1 MKPFWKIVTAVL
13 CVAVICGAAI
23 TWLDHEWKLKE
34 TAKVCL
40 ASAEQG
46 DAKAQ
51 YQLALLYH
59 QGKGVPQD
67 YAEALRW
74 FRRSAE
80 QGDAG
85 GENGLGSS
93 YLYSRGVQ
101 KDYAEAL
108 RWYRK
113 SADQGY
119 SKAELNLGIMYYQ
132 GYGVPQNNAEAAR
145 WYRNA
150 ADQGLAIA
158 QSNLGWMYYH
168 CYGVPQD
175 RAEAERW
182 YRKAADQGDAY
193 AQRTLGLKGPRLST
207 WSIINHSIIPL
218 GCLILLIGSLL
229 PGWRIQ
235 NRHQR
240 ALTIAALLGLTT
252 EGLSLYW
259 VFGAFSSVSVVYAFF
274 FAKNLLAG
282 IFVAMIISLFI
293 PKTVK
298 VALGLFGILFIC
310 LNFLLIAIYYTK
322 HLLPVRSF
330 CALNGMFLGISISL
344 AIFLWRR
351 HKNSGGLTGMSEE
364 AASETSAESGEE
376 SNE

>member
-132 GYGVPQNNAEAAR
+132 GYGVPQNNAEAA
-145 WYRNA
+145 
-150 ADQGLAIA
+150 
-158 QSNLGWMYYH
+158 
-168 CYGVPQD
+168 
-175 RAEAERW
+175 RW